1 MRHRAQRQ
9 NLKGIRKA
17 GRKAREAAVCQ
28 NYRTIY
34 RFLAYLTADPN
45 LAEDL
50 TQETFAS
57 AWAGIDRYKGRASF
71 ATWLHKIA
79 YHKFIDSKRSQER
92 QASLITKFKNHTTDE
107 SQCSDPLQRLMA
119 DEHSG
124 LLYRAMQKLEPSEC
138 TIIVLHYI
146 QGMSFREMA
155 KVLDEPVGTV
165 KWRTSRV
172 LKKLRALLIGR
183 TEL

>member
-9 NLKGIRKA
+9 NLRGIRK
-17 GRKAREAAVCQ
+17 GRRKAREAAVCQ
-28 NYRTIY
+28 NYRAIY
-34 RFLAYLTADPN
+34 RFLVYLTGDAA

-57 AWAGIDRYKGRASF
+57 AWANIDRYKGRASL

-79 YHKFIDSKRSQER
+79 YHKFIDSKRSRER
-92 QASLITKFKNHTTDE
+92 QASLITKLKEQGTDV
-107 SQCSDPLQRLMA
+107 SQTSDPLYRLMA
-119 DEHSG
+119 DEHSR
-124 LLYRAMQKLEPSEC
+124 LLYRAMQKLEFSEY

-155 KVLDEPVGTV
+155 EVLNEPVGTV
-165 KWRTSRV
+165 KWRTSRT
-172 LKKLRALLIGR
+172 LKKLKAFLIGR

>member
-9 NLKGIRKA
+9 NLKAIRKA

-28 NYRTIY
+28 NYRAIY
-34 RFLAYLTADPN
+34 RFLVYLTTDVTI
-45 LAEDL
+45 AEDL
-50 TQETFAS
+50 TQETFTS

-79 YHKFIDSKRSQER
+79 YHKFIDSKRSRER
-92 QASLITKFKNHTTDE
+92 QASLITKLKNHTTDV
-107 SQCSDPLQRLMA
+107 SQSSDPLYQLMA
-119 DEHSG
+119 YEHSC
-124 LLYRAMQKLEPSEC
+124 LLYRAMQKLESAEY
-138 TIIVLHYI
+138 TTIVLHYI

-165 KWRTSRV
+165 KWRTSRI
-172 LKKLRALLIGR
+172 LKKLRAFLIGR
-183 TEL
+183 AEL